1 MLQSDQLNEYNR
13 LLEKYKKMS
22 DEELAEILNNE
33 SRYTEVAVKAASDVL
48 QSDKRE
54 YRERLGQ
61 EQQIENE
68 KTKMDKDE
76 ALISICKDIHSI
88 KNMLLFFVILTVLGI
103 ISVIYLGFELDNYL
117 KDLFFWRHFPTIAFN
132 NEELYKLL
140 IDNLPKR

>member
-117 KDLFFWRHFPTIAFN
+117 KDLFF
-132 NEELYKLL
+132 
-140 IDNLPKR
+140 